1 MANHYTRPEPQQK
14 NQGLVVTFDPAVIIK
29 TVGGIELI
37 KKKVTIIKM
46 TDSPVKKTVE
56 VLTDDYI
63 TYTLWKDAAYDAIG
77 QWTNDNVITRITEL
91 IKAGTTE

>member
-1 MANHYTRPEPQQK
+1 MANSYKRPEPQPK